1 MFTCVEILPE
11 SRGFFVRLQEK
22 IKPPEPVKEYVQVRG
37 ATPFLRLKVKE
48 NHIDWRK
55 ISMILTTDER
65 KILFSS
71 DVKIPDNIGISRC
84 EPQSLG
90 LNMMVNTFL
99 NLAEKAGKPREI
111 SVSVYDKDGAV
122 TSRISELVPFV
133 RNISVY
139 TEKIR
144 EYFYLSS
151 KIMKDSGMS
160 IKINEYSSH
169 AFPEKIIIA
178 DKYSKDMKSADLI
191 FLSDSSV
198 ISYNTVTGEG
208 IYLEDELKSLKSDD
222 TDELI
227 FASALYEYN
236 NARFLGGSDFSHLN
250 LAGREIREESIL
262 ERLVKTGNT

>member
-1 MFTCVEILPE
+1 M
-11 SRGFFVRLQEK
+11 RLQEK

-37 ATPFLRLKVKE
+37 ATPFLRLQVKE

-55 ISMILTTDER
+55 ISLSLTGDER
-65 KILFSS
+65 KILFSPQ
-71 DVKIPDNIGISRC
+71 VKIPDNIGISFC

-90 LNMMVNTFL
+90 LNMMLNVFL
-99 NLAEKAGKPREI
+99 ELAEEAGNPREI
-111 SVSVYDKDGAV
+111 SVSVYDKEGAV
-122 TSRISELVPFV
+122 VSRISELVPFV

-151 KIMKDSGMS
+151 KIIKESGMS

-178 DKYSKDMKSADLI
+178 DKYSKDMKNAELI

-208 IYLEDELKSLKSDD
+208 IHLEDELKNLKSED
-222 TDELI
+222 TDEMI

-236 NARFLGGSDFSHLN
+236 NARFLGDRDFLKLH
-250 LAGREIREESIL
+250 LAGREIEKESIL
-262 ERLVKTGNT
+262 ARLVKTGNT

>member
-1 MFTCVEILPE
+1 MFTCVEIQPE
-11 SRGFFVRLQEK
+11 SHSFFVRLKDK

-48 NHIDWRK
+48 NHMDWRK
-55 ISMILTTDER
+55 ISLSLTGDER

-71 DVKIPDNIGISRC
+71 YIKIPDNIGVSLC
-84 EPQSLG
+84 VPESLG
-90 LNMMVNTFL
+90 LNMMLNTFL
-99 NLAEKAGKPREI
+99 DLAEKAGKPREI
-111 SVSVYDKDGAV
+111 SVSVYDKDGVV
-122 TSRISELVPFV
+122 TSRIAELVPFV

-151 KIMKDSGMS
+151 RIMKDSGMS

-178 DKYSKDMKSADLI
+178 DKYSKDMKNADLI

-198 ISYNTVTGEG
+198 ISYNIVTGDG
-208 IYLEDELKSLKSDD
+208 IHLEDELKNLKSDD
-222 TDELI
+222 TDEVI

-236 NARFLGGSDFSHLN
+236 NARFLGDREFMKLN
-250 LAGREIREESIL
+250 LAGREFEKESIL
-262 ERLVKTGNT
+262 RRLVKTGNT

>member
-1 MFTCVEILPE
+1 MFTCIEILPE
-11 SRGFFVRLQEK
+11 SHNFFVRLQEK
-22 IKPPEPVKEYVQVRG
+22 IRPTGPVKEYVQVRG

-48 NHIDWRK
+48 NHIDWRT
-55 ISMILTTDER
+55 ISLCLTGDER

-71 DVKIPDNIGISRC
+71 HIEIPDNINLSSC
-84 EPQSLG
+84 VPESLG
-90 LNMMVNTFL
+90 LNMMLNVFL

-111 SVSVYDKDGAV
+111 SVSVYDKEGAV
-122 TSRISELVPFV
+122 TTRISELVPFV

-178 DKYSKDMKSADLI
+178 DRYSKDMRNADLI

-198 ISYNTVTGEG
+198 ISYNTVTGGG
-208 IYLEDELKSLKSDD
+208 IHLDDELKSLKSDD
-222 TDELI
+222 TDEMI

-236 NARFLGGSDFSHLN
+236 NARFLGDREFLKLH
-250 LAGREIREESIL
+250 LAGREIQRESIL
-262 ERLVKTGNT
+262 KRLVKTGNT